1 MKAVIMAGGF
11 GTRLRPLTMNIPK
24 PMVPVINRPIMEHV
38 VELLKNHGFKEL
50 IVLLYFQPEAIQNY
64 FQDGKRWGLRIDY
77 IKPEADF
84 GTAGSVKKAQPY
96 LEDTF
101 LVISA
106 DVLTDFDLEAAL
118 RFHKEKK
125 SSATIL
131 LTRVKDPR
139 AYGIVITGEDGRVL
153 SFLEKPTWGEVF
165 SDTVNTGIYVLEPEV
180 LEKIPPDYPFDFSKD
195 LFPILLKEGFSLHGL
210 IAPGYWRDIG
220 NLEDYRLAHMDVLHG
235 EVNLK
240 VEGTRINR
248 VGMDVWVGEGVKIHP
263 RARLRGT
270 VILGEGSQVGEG
282 AYLHDSV
289 IGPRTVIW
297 EGAQITD
304 SVIWSNCEIGKDARI
319 KKAILGYGVKVGS
332 IASIQEGSVIA
343 DGCLIGNKATVS
355 SGVRVWPYKH
365 VEGGAYLTG
374 SLIWGDRWTRN
385 LFGNYGITGLANQE
399 ITPEFAAK
407 VGAAYGTLLK
417 KGQAVISSYDGHR
430 ASRLIHRSLMAG
442 LLSTGINVYDL
453 GQVAIPVAR
462 QAIVSLE
469 AAGGVHVRKSPFN
482 PQVIDIKFFDET
494 GLDLPPVREKAIENS
509 YFREEFLRVSPEEVG
524 IISFPSRI
532 LEYYQESFLHALNL
546 DALRDAR
553 FKVVVDYGFGTAS
566 TVLPM
571 LFGKMGVEVVALNAY
586 LDERKITKSE
596 EEYEEA
602 LKTLAEI
609 VVSLKCNAGFMLDA
623 GAEKLFLVDD
633 RGRILSGDESL
644 ACIAYL
650 VLKAQPGKTIAVPV
664 TASSTLEEIAR
675 SFEGRVIY
683 TKTSSSAM
691 MLEAKKK
698 EAVFV
703 GEVKNGYIFPEF
715 QPFTD
720 GMFALAKILEL
731 LSLEKAILREVS
743 SLIKPRAM
751 VREHLACPWEMKGT
765 VIRRL
770 LEENA
775 RNKIV
780 ALDGVKIYFD
790 NSWVLVLPD
799 KDRPLLHINA
809 EADTEEVARRLVEL
823 YLKEISSW
831 IGVK

>member
-38 VELLKNHGFKEL
+38 IELLRGAGFKEL

-64 FQDGKRWGLRIDY
+64 FQDGKKWGMNIEY

-84 GTAGSVKKAQPY
+84 GTAGSVKKAQPK

-106 DVLTDFDLEAAL
+106 DVLTDFDLKSAI
-118 RFHKEKK
+118 RFHKERK

-139 AYGIVITGEDGRVL
+139 AYGIVITGEGGKVH

-180 LEKIPPDYPFDFSKD
+180 LEKIPPDLPFDFSKD
-195 LFPILLKEGFSLHGL
+195 LFPILLKEKTPLYGMT
-210 IAPGYWRDIG
+210 ARGYWRDIG
-220 NLEDYRLAHMDVLHG
+220 NLEDYRQAHMDILHG

-248 VGMDVWVGEGVKIHP
+248 VGMDIWVGENVEIHP
-263 RARLRGT
+263 QAKLRGT
-270 VILGEGSQVGEG
+270 VILGDGSQVGED

-289 IGPRTVIW
+289 IGPKTKILD
-297 EGAQITD
+297 GAQIFD
-304 SVIWSNCEIGKDARI
+304 SVIWSDCEIGKEVRI
-319 KKAILGYGVKVGS
+319 KKAVLGFGVKVGPL
-332 IASIQEGSVIA
+332 ASIQEGSVIA

-355 SGVRVWPYKH
+355 SGVKIWPYKH
-365 VEGGAYLTG
+365 VESGAFLTG
-374 SLIWGDRWTRN
+374 SLIWGDRWSKS

-399 ITPEFAAK
+399 LTPEFAAK

-417 KGQAVISSYDGHR
+417 KGQAIISSYDGHR

-442 LLSTGINVYDL
+442 FLSTGVNIFDL
-453 GQVAIPVAR
+453 GRVAIPVAR
-462 QAIVSLE
+462 HAIVSLE
-469 AAGGVHVRKSPFN
+469 ASGGVHVRKSPFN

-494 GLDLPPVREKAIENS
+494 GLDLPPSREKAIENS
-509 YFREEFLRVSPEEVG
+509 YFREEFFRVSPEEVG
-524 IISFPSRI
+524 LISFPSRI

-546 DALRDAR
+546 EALKEAR

-566 TVLPM
+566 TVLPI

-596 EEYEEA
+596 EEYREA
-602 LKTLAEI
+602 LGVLAEI
-609 VVSLKCNAGFMLDA
+609 VVSLKCQAGFMLDA
-623 GAEKLFLVDD
+623 GAEKLFIVDHQ
-633 RGRILSGDESL
+633 GKILSGDESL
-644 ACIAYL
+644 AVLSYL
-650 VLKAQPGKTIAVPV
+650 VLKTRPGGKIAVPI

-675 SFEGRVIY
+675 ENGGNVIY
-683 TKTSSSAM
+683 TRTSSSAM

-698 EAVFV
+698 EVVFV

-720 GMFALAKILEL
+720 GMFALAKTLEL
-731 LSLEKAILREVS
+731 LALEGTSIREVFS
-743 SLIKPRAM
+743 TIKPRAM
-751 VREHLACPWEMKGT
+751 VREHLACPWEMKGA
-765 VIRRL
+765 VIRKL
-770 LEENA
+770 LEESP
-775 RNKIV
+775 RDKVI
-780 ALDGVKIYFD
+780 ALDGVKIFYD
-790 NSWVLVLPD
+790 RSWVLILPD

-809 EADTEEVARRLVEL
+809 EADSEEVARRLVEL
-823 YLKEISSW
+823 YLNEIRSW
-831 IGVK
+831 MGVK

>member
-38 VELLKNHGFKEL
+38 VELLKSAGFKEL

-64 FQDGKRWGLRIDY
+64 FGDGEKWGVKIQY

-84 GTAGSVKKAQPY
+84 GTAGSVKRAQPH
-96 LEDTF
+96 LDDTF

-106 DVLTDFDLEAAL
+106 DVLTDFDLQSAL
-118 RFHKEKK
+118 RFHEEKS

-139 AYGIVITGEDGRVL
+139 AYGIVITEESGRIH

-180 LEKIPPDYPFDFSKD
+180 LEKIPPDLPFDFSKD
-195 LFPILLKEGFSLHGL
+195 LFPALLKEGVPLYGM
-210 IAPGYWRDIG
+210 ITPGYWRDIG
-220 NLEDYRLAHMDVLHG
+220 NLEDYRQAHMDILHG
-235 EVNLK
+235 EVNIK
-240 VEGTRINR
+240 VEGTRVNR
-248 VGMDVWVGEGVKIHP
+248 VGMDIWVGKGVKIHP
-263 RARLRGT
+263 RAKLRGT
-270 VILGEGSQVGEG
+270 VILGDGSQVGDD

-289 IGPRTVIW
+289 IGPRTIISD
-297 EGAQITD
+297 GSQISD
-304 SVIWSNCEIGKDARI
+304 SVIWSDCEIGKEVRI
-319 KKAILGYGVKVGS
+319 KKAVLGFGVKVGPL
-332 IASIQEGSVIA
+332 ASIQEGSVIA

-355 SGVRVWPYKH
+355 SGVRIWPFKH
-365 VEGGAYLTG
+365 VEGGAFLTG
-374 SLIWGDRWTRN
+374 SLIWGDRWSRS

-417 KGQAVISSYDGHR
+417 KGQSIISSYDGHR
-430 ASRLIHRSLMAG
+430 ACRLIHRSLMAG
-442 LLSTGINVYDL
+442 LLSTGINIFDL

-462 QAIVSLE
+462 HATVSLE
-469 AAGGVHVRKSPFN
+469 ALGGVHVRKSPFN
-482 PQVIDIKFFDET
+482 PKVIDIKFFDET
-494 GLDLPPVREKAIENS
+494 GLDLPPTRERAIENS

-524 IISFPSRI
+524 MISFPSRI

-546 DALRDAR
+546 DVLREAR

-566 TVLPM
+566 TVLPI

-596 EEYEEA
+596 EEYREA
-602 LKTLAEI
+602 LQALAEI
-609 VVSLKCNAGFMLDA
+609 VVSLKCQVGFMLDA
-623 GAEKLFLVDD
+623 GAEKLFMVDD
-633 RGRILSGDESL
+633 QGKILSGDESL
-644 ACIAYL
+644 ACLAYL
-650 VLKAQPGKTIAVPV
+650 VLKAKPGGKIAVPI
-664 TASSTLEEIAR
+664 TASSALEEIAD
-675 SFEGRVIY
+675 SQGGRVVY
-683 TKTSSSAM
+683 TRTSSSAM

-698 EAVFV
+698 DITFV

-720 GMFALAKILEL
+720 GMFALAKTLEL
-731 LSLEKAILREVS
+731 LALEGTSLREVFS
-743 SLIKPRAM
+743 AIKPRAM

-765 VIRRL
+765 IIRRL
-770 LEENA
+770 LEENP
-775 RNKIV
+775 RERV
-780 ALDGVKIYFD
+780 MALDGVKIFFD
-790 NSWVLVLPD
+790 RSWVLVLPD
-799 KDRPLLHINA
+799 KDRPLLHVNA
-809 EADTEEVARRLVEL
+809 EADSEEVARRLVEL
-823 YLKEISSW
+823 YLNEIRSW
-831 IGVK
+831 MGVK